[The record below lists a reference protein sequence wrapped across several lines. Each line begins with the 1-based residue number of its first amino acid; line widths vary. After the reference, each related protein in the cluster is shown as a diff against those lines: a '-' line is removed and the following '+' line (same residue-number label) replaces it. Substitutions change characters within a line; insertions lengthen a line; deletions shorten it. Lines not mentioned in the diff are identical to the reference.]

1 MPRGPAVRGFATR
14 GEQRAKPG
22 NRGAQ
27 LPTPRGGEPGA
38 PRGRAEGAL
47 PPGRPRVGQPS
58 RGAAKDGVRGAASS
72 SGGAPPRTLGGGRGE
87 RGVRAGG
94 PARPPCAP
102 PGLLRLRS
110 RVSPG
115 GGTGPRASFA
125 CWTFHAPVSF
135 SPLPVVC
142 DVTGTFSGPGTG
154 PFREQLPRPALG
166 LHAHEAARAS
176 RPLWGGP
183 AARACDPLT
192 DLAIPL
198 GQRGSACRLGTC
210 GREPWPSAS
219 VPGAPRC
226 AGPWGCAEP
235 PGALTTS
242 SFLSPR

>member
-1 MPRGPAVRGFATR
+1 MICLLTKDEGG
-14 GEQRAKPG
+14 GQ
-22 NRGAQ
+22 
-27 LPTPRGGEPGA
+27 RGGFQQW
-38 PRGRAEGAL
+38 
-47 PPGRPRVGQPS
+47 GRPPPERWEEGEVS
-58 RGAAKDGVRGAASS
+58 AACGLGVR
-72 SGGAPPRTLGGGRGE
+72 PPPLC
-87 RGVRAGG
+87 
-94 PARPPCAP
+94 PARAP
-102 PGLLRLRS
+102 EAAIS
-110 RVSPG
+110 RVTG

-125 CWTFHAPVSF
+125 CWTFHAVRCRAPVSF
-135 SPLPVVC
+135 LPLPVVC

-176 RPLWGGP
+176 CPLWGGP
-183 AARACDPLT
+183 AAQACDPLT

-219 VPGAPRC
+219 VPRAPRC